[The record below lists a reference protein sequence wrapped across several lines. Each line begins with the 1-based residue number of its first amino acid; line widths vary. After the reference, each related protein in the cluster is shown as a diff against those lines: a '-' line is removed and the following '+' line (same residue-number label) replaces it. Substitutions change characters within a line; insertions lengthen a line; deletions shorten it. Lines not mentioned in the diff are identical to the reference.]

1 MTCLAQERN
10 MNRTERKR
18 ALANPLQARNK
29 RPKAAG

>member
-1 MTCLAQERN
+1 

-29 RPKAAG
+29 RPKTAG